1 MTFLLFPYILCWDNL
16 NPYSEWRCW
25 ARHRHDAANLAIS
38 TGEQYMPRT
47 LVYPFSRHIIVSIA
61 AFLILVVAAP
71 AQVRNRI
78 KQNIGD
84 TESVM
89 ISARHPLARAEF
101 DQGRVE
107 GSLRIN
113 HASMVFK
120 LSPAQQADLVK
131 LLAAQQDPQSPN
143 YRKWL
148 TPEQYAARFGMSD
161 SDLTQVS
168 SWLKSQGLTVDGF
181 SRARTQVFFSGSASQ
196 VESAFHTQ
204 FNRYLVDGQMSVANA
219 VEISV
224 PEAIAGMVQ
233 GFRGFENFRPQPRV
247 HAVKPNFTS
256 HQTGNHFVAP
266 GDFATIYN
274 VPAAL
279 DGTGQTIAVVGQT
292 DINFSDIDAFRTA
305 AGLPARTSANFQK
318 TLITPG
324 VTGFNDG
331 DEVEA
336 NLDLEWTNAVAKK
349 ATIVYVYTGANSTT
363 KNVFD
368 SLAFAIDNNLAP
380 VISISYGNCE
390 AKLPGFVSILQQE
403 AQQANSQGQTI
414 TAASGDSGAG
424 DCEDAKASSAT
435 HGLAVDAPGSVPEV
449 TAIGGTEFTGDAA
462 GVVTGTAPNT
472 IAAPTT
478 FWSGTTTTDSLSSAL
493 RYIPETTWNDT
504 AQSVAAG
511 GGLSATGGGK
521 STVFSKPSWQVGAG
535 VPNDAVRDV
544 PDVSLG
550 ASPNHDPFLICS
562 QSFFAGV
569 TPAVNSCT
577 AGFRASDGMSL
588 AAVGGTS
595 VGAPAFAGIVAL
607 LNQKTGSHGLGN
619 INPTLYSLA
628 ASTTGVFNDILT
640 GDNKVPCTQ
649 GSTGCPTAAPFQFGF
664 SAGPGYDM
672 VTGLGSVDV
681 TNLTNAWAGL
691 TVTPDFTLFGYSAT
705 ATAPGQQATSQI
717 VVESLAGFSGTVDLT
732 CQPSSTSAQ
741 ITCSIS
747 PTSVT
752 VGGTGATATMTIS
765 TTAPHIL
772 PGASASLRTHGWGW
786 LATSGGVLFGGV
798 FLVGLPLNRRRR
810 IAGLGVMLLVFFA
823 AGVGCGGG
831 SSSSSTPKNVGTA
844 AGSYSITVTA
854 TSTSPA
860 LSHTANVSVTV
871 Q

>member
-1 MTFLLFPYILCWDNL
+1 
-16 NPYSEWRCW
+16 
-25 ARHRHDAANLAIS
+25 
-38 TGEQYMPRT
+38 
-47 LVYPFSRHIIVSIA
+47 
-61 AFLILVVAAP
+61 
-71 AQVRNRI
+71 
-78 KQNIGD
+78 
-84 TESVM
+84 
-89 ISARHPLARAEF
+89 
-101 DQGRVE
+101 
-107 GSLRIN
+107 
-113 HASMVFK
+113 MVFK
-120 LSPAQQADLVK
+120 LSPAQQADLAK
-131 LLAAQQDPQSPN
+131 LLAEQQDSRSPN

-148 TPEQYAARFGMSD
+148 TPEQYAARFGISD
-161 SDLTQVS
+161 SDLAQVS

-181 SRARTQVFFSGSASQ
+181 SRGRTQVFFSGSASQ

-204 FNRYLVDGQMSVANA
+204 FNRYLVDGQTSIANA

-256 HQTGNHFVAP
+256 HQTGNHFIAP

-292 DINFSDIDAFRTA
+292 DINFSDVDAFRTA
-305 AGLPARTSANFQK
+305 AGLPARTTGASANFQK
-318 TLITPG
+318 ILITG
-324 VTGFNDG
+324 GGSGFNDG

-336 NLDLEWTNAVAKK
+336 NLDVEWSNAVAKK
-349 ATIVYVYTGANSTT
+349 ATILYVFAGANSTT

-368 SLAFAIDNNLAP
+368 ALQFAIDNNLAP

-390 AKLPGFVSILQQE
+390 ANLTGFVNILQQE

-414 TAASGDSGAG
+414 TSASGDSGAG
-424 DCEDAKASSAT
+424 DCESATATTAT
-435 HGLAVDAPGSVPEV
+435 HGPAVDAPGSVPEV
-449 TAIGGTEFTGDAA
+449 TSIGGTEFTGDAA
-462 GVVTGTAPNT
+462 GALTGTAPNT
-472 IAAPTT
+472 TAGATT
-478 FWSGTTTTDSLSSAL
+478 FWSGTTSTTDTLSSAL
-493 RYIPETTWNDT
+493 SYIPETTWNDT
-504 AQSVAAG
+504 AQSIAAG
-511 GGLSATGGGK
+511 GSLSATGGGK

-535 VPNDAVRDV
+535 VPNDNVRDV

-607 LNQKTGSHGLGN
+607 LNQKTGSNGLGN

-628 ASTTGVFNDILT
+628 ASAQGASIFHDIVT

-649 GSTGCPTAAPFQFGF
+649 GSTGCPTAAPFQIGF
-664 SAGPGYDM
+664 SAGPGYDL
-672 VTGLGSVDV
+672 VTGLGTVDV

-691 TVTPDFTLFGYSAT
+691 TNTPDFTLFGVSAT
-705 ATAPGQQATSQI
+705 ATAPGQQATS
-717 VVESLAGFSGTVDLT
+717 VLTVESIGGFSGTVNLT
-732 CQPSSTSAQ
+732 CQPPSTTAQ
-741 ITCSIS
+741 ISCSIS
-747 PTSVT
+747 PASVT
-752 VGGTGATATMTIS
+752 VGTTGATATMTIS
-765 TTAPHIL
+765 TTAPHVL
-772 PGASASLRTHGWGW
+772 PGASASLRTQGWGW
-786 LATSGGVLFGGV
+786 LATSGILVGGV
-798 FLVGLPLNRRRR
+798 FLVGVPLNRRRR
-810 IAGLGVMLLVFFA
+810 IAGLGVMLLVCFA
-823 AGVGCGGG
+823 AGAGCGGG
-831 SSSSSTPKNVGTA
+831 SSGGSSTPKNAGTA
-844 AGSYSITVTA
+844 AGSYSITVTG